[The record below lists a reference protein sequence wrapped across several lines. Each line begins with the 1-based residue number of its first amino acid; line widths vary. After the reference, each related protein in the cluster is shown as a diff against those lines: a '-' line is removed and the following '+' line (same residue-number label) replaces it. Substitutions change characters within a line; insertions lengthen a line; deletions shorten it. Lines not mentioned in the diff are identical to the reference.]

1 MTKKVDFS
9 GLDLA
14 LESLVNEILESVQS
28 QNIKHDSST
37 STENEVR
44 KYIDTNAIKE
54 AIAKADEMTKK
65 MENISYINDIIDKQT
80 DNLAKKSSNN
90 DDKLKEIASM
100 IKKINSSQTKKTK
113 PKTTRVKSTKKT
125 TSKAKEK
132 SVKIFPKKS
141 NDVPDE
147 IKDLIIDSGK

>member
-100 IKKINSSQTKKTK
+100 IKKINSSQTKQTK
-113 PKTTRVKSTKKT
+113 PKTTRVKSTNKT
-125 TSKAKEK
+125 TSKTKEK

-141 NDVPDE
+141 NDFPDE
-147 IKDLIIDSGK
+147 IKDLIIDSSK